1 MRTQFVAEYAAMLRR
16 KVDLELGIENAEKS
30 GRKSISKILNEQLD
44 TLNKRIENI
53 RPVVQK
59 YVKRDNI
66 NYENAEEFENEAVQN
81 KEAHDKLTDSYA
93 KMLLAQDDYDL
104 AIQQYDN
111 IVGEAYVGDSLVR
124 DTKDFDAE
132 RDFNK
137 VEYKNGKAKQVIK
150 EIYETMQDDDDLV
163 SSIEKDHDERTD
175 ENEEE
180 IITPEEK
187 EEIQETAPEN
197 NPEEEFK

>member
-1 MRTQFVAEYAAMLRR
+1 M
-16 KVDLELGIENAEKS
+16 
-30 GRKSISKILNEQLD
+30 
-44 TLNKRIENI
+44 NKRIENI
-53 RPVVQK
+53 KPVVQK
-59 YVKRDNI
+59 YVRRDNI
-66 NYENAEEFENEAVQN
+66 NYENVEEFENEAVQN

-93 KMLLAQDDYDL
+93 KLLLAQDDRDL
-104 AIQQYDN
+104 AVQQYDN
-111 IVGEAYVGDSLVR
+111 IVGEAYVGDKLVR
-124 DTKDFDAE
+124 DIQDFDAT
-132 RDFNK
+132 RDIDK
-137 VEYKNGKAKQVIK
+137 VEYKNGNAKSTIK